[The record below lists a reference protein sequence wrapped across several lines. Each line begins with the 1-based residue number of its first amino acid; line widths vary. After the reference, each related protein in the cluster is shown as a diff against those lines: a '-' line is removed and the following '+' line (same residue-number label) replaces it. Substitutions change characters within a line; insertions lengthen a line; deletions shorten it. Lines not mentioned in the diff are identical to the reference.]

1 MKQNYILSRMKNYIE
16 KYYNLKK
23 SVMWLILLFHQWNFV
38 HFLISETFL
47 RLESQIN
54 INVTTCTKIYEPLKV
69 LRKSMDWFLYDNG
82 LRHERIKDKIISDIR
97 FLFESNK
104 EDYYQVIVM
113 LLAAITLSMKAML
126 IEIKHYQLM
135 NIFMKL
141 NHI

>member
-1 MKQNYILSRMKNYIE
+1 
-16 KYYNLKK
+16 
-23 SVMWLILLFHQWNFV
+23 
-38 HFLISETFL
+38 
-47 RLESQIN
+47 
-54 INVTTCTKIYEPLKV
+54 
-69 LRKSMDWFLYDNG
+69 MDWFLYDNG

>member
-1 MKQNYILSRMKNYIE
+1 MN
-16 KYYNLKK
+16 
-23 SVMWLILLFHQWNFV
+23 
-38 HFLISETFL
+38 
-47 RLESQIN
+47 
-54 INVTTCTKIYEPLKV
+54 
-69 LRKSMDWFLYDNG
+69 WFLYDNG

-113 LLAAITLSMKAML
+113 LLAAITVSMKVMV

-135 NIFMKL
+135 NILMKL

>member
-1 MKQNYILSRMKNYIE
+1 
-16 KYYNLKK
+16 
-23 SVMWLILLFHQWNFV
+23 
-38 HFLISETFL
+38 
-47 RLESQIN
+47 
-54 INVTTCTKIYEPLKV
+54 
-69 LRKSMDWFLYDNG
+69 MDWFLYDNG

-126 IEIKHYQLM
+126 IETKHYQLM

>member
-1 MKQNYILSRMKNYIE
+1 
-16 KYYNLKK
+16 
-23 SVMWLILLFHQWNFV
+23 
-38 HFLISETFL
+38 
-47 RLESQIN
+47 
-54 INVTTCTKIYEPLKV
+54 
-69 LRKSMDWFLYDNG
+69 MDWFLYDNG

-113 LLAAITLSMKAML
+113 LLAAITVSMKVMV

-135 NIFMKL
+135 NILMKL